1 MEKTFRDHLIQHP
14 AHLGAHQK
22 FQHMTDCISHCL
34 LSTYRCR
41 CQPSVLFHPHGTEL
55 FPNAQTDLPLAA
67 LRCSCQVSAEPSI
80 PLLPFL
86 RELQGAVRSSLG
98 LQFPRLGHPNASA
111 SPHGRCLPALR
122 LAMLPPLGPS
132 KDLNILF
139 VLWLP
144 VFYQDE
150 DKHSLAYWIPYSYN
164 K

>member
-1 MEKTFRDHLIQHP
+1 MELNCSDGKNLQRSSNSTSCP
-14 AHLGAHQK
+14 LGAHQK

-98 LQFPRLGHPNASA
+98 LQFPRLGHPNALSLSSWEMSSSPAAGCVA
-111 SPHGRCLPALR
+111 SSGSFQGSQHPFCIVVTSFLP
-122 LAMLPPLGPS
+122 G
-132 KDLNILF
+132 
-139 VLWLP
+139 
-144 VFYQDE
+144 
-150 DKHSLAYWIPYSYN
+150 
-164 K
+164 